1 MHISRKEEQKDTNGK
16 TSESVKK
23 EAPKKHDVPSNTT
36 EDAKAI
42 AEKIFANLKK
52 PN

>member
-1 MHISRKEEQKDTNGK
+1 MANKKAKKTQRK
-16 TSESVKK
+16 TSLNKK
-23 EAPKKHDVPSNTT
+23 SSNKKDVPENTT
-36 EDAKAI
+36 EDAKAM

>member
-1 MHISRKEEQKDTNGK
+1 MDKKKAKTTPRKTRA
-16 TSESVKK
+16 KK
-23 EAPKKHDVPSNTT
+23 KAASKNNSAKTT

-52 PN
+52 PK

>member
-1 MHISRKEEQKDTNGK
+1 MDKKKTEATQDTTTSKK
-16 TSESVKK
+16 TDSKRNES
-23 EAPKKHDVPSNTT
+23 STNT

-52 PN
+52 PK

>member
-1 MHISRKEEQKDTNGK
+1 MAKKKAKTTQRKNN
-16 TSESVKK
+16 SKK

-52 PN
+52 PE

>member
-1 MHISRKEEQKDTNGK
+1 MVKKKAKTTQRKTN
-16 TSESVKK
+16 SKK

-52 PN
+52 PE

>member
-1 MHISRKEEQKDTNGK
+1 MAKKKAKTTQRKTK
-16 TSESVKK
+16 SKK
-23 EAPKKHDVPSNTT
+23 EAPKKHDVPSNTA

>member
-1 MHISRKEEQKDTNGK
+1 MDKKKTKTTPRK
-16 TSESVKK
+16 TSAKK
-23 EAPKKHDVPSNTT
+23 KTASKNSSAKTT

-52 PN
+52 PK